1 MKKTLLSTLSLCLA
15 MTSVFAQESFSID
28 SLMAKMTL
36 EEKIGQMNQ
45 LVGPKL
51 TGAVSNSGVPDKIR
65 AGQVGSIT
73 RPVKELKGFKQVCM
87 KAGSGMRVELELDS
101 SKLGFYNSDLK
112 YVVEP
117 SEFEVMVGPSS
128 DSRSLLCSAFVLE

>member
-1 MKKTLLSTLSLCLA
+1 

-65 AGQVGSIT
+65 AGQVG
-73 RPVKELKGFKQVCM
+73 L
-87 KAGSGMRVELELDS
+87 
-101 SKLGFYNSDLK
+101 
-112 YVVEP
+112 
-117 SEFEVMVGPSS
+117 
-128 DSRSLLCSAFVLE
+128 SLIHI

>member
-65 AGQVGSIT
+65 AGQVGT

-117 SEFEVMVGPSS
+117 GEFEVMVGPSS
-128 DSRSLLCSAFVLE
+128 DSRSLLCSAFELK